1 MTGRLSKGS
10 PPPTIDELPDPPEH
24 SEGWPWTEQ
33 STPLPSKQSDGNP
46 WPKISIVTPSYNQGQ
61 YIEETIRSI
70 LLQGYPNLEY
80 IVVDGGSDDETV
92 DILEK
97 YDPWIDYWVSEPDE
111 GQSDATQKG
120 LDRCTGTVFNWINSD
135 DLLEPGA
142 LATISRHIDGH
153 DAVIGLGRHFT
164 EEKSWMEDTYNFAP
178 RPLLRGF
185 GRENGC
191 GFTQQAVWLRTD
203 QVKACGGVDPSF
215 HYAMD
220 RELYV
225 RYTYEYPDV
234 TYVDEPLA
242 RFRLHENSK
251 SEQSGLG
258 EKADN
263 PFRREFVQMAKKI
276 RGMDEYAD
284 LHGLCDERIEWWEWL
299 LTVAR
304 LRGQDDRSALSR
316 AGELLAQACAAPRS
330 RLTRFTAGAL
340 RDILL
345 TS

>member
-1 MTGRLSKGS
+1 
-10 PPPTIDELPDPPEH
+10 
-24 SEGWPWTEQ
+24 
-33 STPLPSKQSDGNP
+33 
-46 WPKISIVTPSYNQGQ
+46 
-61 YIEETIRSI
+61 
-70 LLQGYPNLEY
+70 
-80 IVVDGGSDDETV
+80 
-92 DILEK
+92 
-97 YDPWIDYWVSEPDE
+97 
-111 GQSDATQKG
+111 
-120 LDRCTGTVFNWINSD
+120 
-135 DLLEPGA
+135 
-142 LATISRHIDGH
+142 
-153 DAVIGLGRHFT
+153 
-164 EEKSWMEDTYNFAP
+164 
-178 RPLLRGF
+178 
-185 GRENGC
+185 
-191 GFTQQAVWLRTD
+191 
-203 QVKACGGVDPSF
+203 
-215 HYAMD
+215 MD